1 MVNSFF
7 TNTVVIKSCAVI
19 EEAYLRCY
27 IESSNQQ
34 CGSVDFIS
42 EKINFNISGK
52 NIFYKGMD
60 SIKNIRLEY
69 RDEIL
74 IFTFRNKKSL
84 TFNCGMKEF
93 GKISDHIRQ
102 YENFGSSQDQKTSFF
117 ND

>member
-7 TNTVVIKSCAVI
+7 RNTVVIKSCAVI

-27 IESSNQQ
+27 IESGNQQ

-42 EKINFNISGK
+42 EKINFNIYGK

-60 SIKNIRLEY
+60 NIKNIRLEY
-69 RDEIL
+69 RDEML
-74 IFTFRNKKSL
+74 VFTFMNKKSL
-84 TFNCGMKEF
+84 ALNCGMKEF
-93 GKISDHIRQ
+93 GKISDYIRQ
-102 YENFGSSQDQKTSFF
+102 YENYGSSQDHKASFF

>member
-7 TNTVVIKSCAVI
+7 TNTVVIKSCAVT
-19 EEAYLRCY
+19 EDMHLRCY

-84 TFNCGMKEF
+84 SFNCGINEF
-93 GKISDHIRQ
+93 EKISDYIRQ
-102 YENFGSSQDQKTSFF
+102 YKNYGSSQDRKESFF